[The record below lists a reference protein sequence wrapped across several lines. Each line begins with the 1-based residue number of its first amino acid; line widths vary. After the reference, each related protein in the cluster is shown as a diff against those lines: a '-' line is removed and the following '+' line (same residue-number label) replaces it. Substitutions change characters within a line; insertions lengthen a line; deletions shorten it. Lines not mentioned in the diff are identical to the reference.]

1 NRAKKGASGAEL
13 PRFPQFTRER
23 AWSFFRIGPAYPTAF
38 PNTQFPIDAF
48 DQYVSQLV
56 PNTEST
62 LPGGGN
68 NTVKAL
74 GALLERIGP
83 AVVLAHSQAG
93 AYGMDLIRNHADKVR
108 ALVDVEGSCWPAT
121 PEEIAN
127 TFAKVP
133 LLAVWGDFPPGVP
146 YPNEKTVQN
155 CKQMGR
161 SWQAAKGTA
170 THLGLPEAGEK
181 GNSHMLMM
189 DRNNLKIADMII
201 GWIAQNVR

>member
-1 NRAKKGASGAEL
+1 MVGQMYVQFRIPKTIAGPAIVMVPGFGHTGATFETTPDGREGWATYFARKHFPVYVVDHAGRARSGFDPSPINRAKKGASGAEL

-93 AYGMDLIRNHADKVR
+93 AYGM
-108 ALVDVEGSCWPAT
+108 
-121 PEEIAN
+121 
-127 TFAKVP
+127 
-133 LLAVWGDFPPGVP
+133 
-146 YPNEKTVQN
+146 
-155 CKQMGR
+155 
-161 SWQAAKGTA
+161 
-170 THLGLPEAGEK
+170 
-181 GNSHMLMM
+181 
-189 DRNNLKIADMII
+189 
-201 GWIAQNVR
+201 